1 MNFTLILK
9 KVLYRVSLWEKNLN
23 KSLFFEDIKMTKY
36 PGVGFAFKL
45 LQDGREETKFIMT

>member
-1 MNFTLILK
+1 M
-9 KVLYRVSLWEKNLN
+9 SLWEKNLN

-36 PGVGFAFKL
+36 PGAGFAFKL